1 MPSSYQVRRVRFITF
16 VAGAAVM
23 GLEIMASRLLAPS
36 YGDTVYVWG
45 NLIAVI
51 MGALAVGYRRGGV
64 AADRYPNF
72 NRLSNL
78 MFAAGVLILLIPV
91 STPLVLEILGGFNLG
106 NSAGSLV
113 ASVVLL
119 FAPTVYLGM
128 VSPYA
133 VKLCA
138 DDVVKIGG
146 ISGGL
151 SSINTVGSI
160 LGTFFTVFVLIP
172 RFGTREIITSLG
184 VMLVVISLIGRNRRY
199 VITVLCIIAVLLIPN
214 TILMGSLRAIG
225 SSPVYSAVSSY
236 SRITVVENEG
246 VGIRTLF
253 LEDLSQSAMYMNG
266 STTLVY
272 RYTELFNLGFGY
284 NPDITSVL
292 FIGGGGFSSP
302 KQFLA
307 DYPWVQVDVVEI
319 DPMVVQ
325 VAYRF
330 FEVPT
335 TDPRL
340 TVSVADGRQFLED
353 AGKYDLI
360 VLDAYSPTYVPF
372 HLMTQE
378 FHDMVRD
385 HLNADGLVVSNLIG
399 SLVGDTSELFW
410 AEVATVSA
418 VFPHVDLYRTR
429 ETLDSIVQNMV
440 MVAYKSA
447 EPVTRDI
454 IRINLMDTLGDTK
467 RVTGYLDARIGADP
481 PEASLILRDNYA
493 PVDSLL
499 NPVTLST
506 YNSQGTQ
513 DTGTMLSPYL
523 IVAMWVLALGVLF
536 GASTF
541 LEQNQ

>member
-1 MPSSYQVRRVRFITF
+1 MPFSNQVRRVRFITF

-51 MGALAVGYRRGGV
+51 MGALAVGYRRGGI

-78 MFAAGVLILLIPV
+78 VFNAGVLILLIPV
-91 STPLVLEILGGFNLG
+91 TTPLVLEILGGFNLG

-113 ASVVLL
+113 ASIVLL

-146 ISGGL
+146 VSGGL

-184 VMLVVISLIGRNRRY
+184 VMLVVISLIGRKRRY
-199 VITVLCIIAVLLIPN
+199 VMTVLCVVAVLLIPS
-214 TILMGSLRAIG
+214 TVLRGSLIALG
-225 SSPVYSAVSSY
+225 SSPVYSVESSY
-236 SRITVVENEG
+236 SKITVVENEG
-246 VGIRTLF
+246 KGVRTLY
-253 LEDLSQSAMYMNG
+253 LADLPQSAMYMNG

-284 NPDITSVL
+284 NPNITNVL

-307 DYPWVQVDVVEI
+307 DYSWVEVDVVEI
-319 DPMVVQ
+319 DPKVVE
-325 VAYRF
+325 VAYTY

-335 TDPRL
+335 DEPRL
-340 TVSVADGRQFLED
+340 TVNVADGRQFLED
-353 AGKYDLI
+353 AGQYDMI

-372 HLMTQE
+372 HLMTYEFQE
-378 FHDMVRD
+378 IVWE
-385 HLNADGLVVSNLIG
+385 HLNTDGVVVSNLVG

-410 AEVATVSA
+410 SEVMTVGA

-429 ETLDSIVQNMV
+429 ETLESVVQNMV
-440 MVAYKSA
+440 LVAYKSN
-447 EPVTRDI
+447 EPVPGNI
-454 IRINLMDTLGDTK
+454 IRSNLFDKLGDTE
-467 RVTGYLDARIGADP
+467 RVISFMNARIGADT
-481 PEASLILRDNYA
+481 PETSLILSDNYA
-493 PVDSLL
+493 PVETLL
-499 NPVTLST
+499 NPVTLSV
-506 YNSQGTQ
+506 YNIQGNQNTENI
-513 DTGTMLSPYL
+513 LNPYL
-523 IVAMWVLALGVLF
+523 IVAMWVIALGILF
-536 GASTF
+536 GASTY
-541 LEQNQ
+541 LE

>member
-1 MPSSYQVRRVRFITF
+1 MPFSNQVRRVRFITF

-51 MGALAVGYRRGGV
+51 MGALAVGYRRGGI

-78 MFAAGVLILLIPV
+78 VFNAGVLILLIPV
-91 STPLVLEILGGFNLG
+91 TTPFVLEILGEFNLG

-113 ASVVLL
+113 ASIILL

-146 ISGGL
+146 VSGGL

-184 VMLVVISLIGRNRRY
+184 VMLVVISLIGRKRRY
-199 VITVLCIIAVLLIPN
+199 VMTVLCVVAVLLIPS
-214 TILMGSLRAIG
+214 TVLRGSMIALG
-225 SSPVYSAVSSY
+225 SSPVYSVESSY
-236 SRITVVENEG
+236 SKITVVENEG
-246 VGIRTLF
+246 EGTRTLY
-253 LEDLSQSAMYMNG
+253 LAELSQSAMYMNG

-284 NPDITSVL
+284 NPNITSVL

-307 DYPWVQVDVVEI
+307 DYSWVEVDVVEI
-319 DPMVVQ
+319 DPKVVE
-325 VAYRF
+325 VAYTY

-335 TDPRL
+335 DEPRL

-353 AGKYDLI
+353 AGQYDMI

-372 HLMTQE
+372 HLMTYE
-378 FHDMVRD
+378 FHEIVWE
-385 HLNADGLVVSNLIG
+385 HLNADGVVVSNLVG

-410 AEVATVSA
+410 SEVMTVGA
-418 VFPHVDLYRTR
+418 VFPHVDLYRTK
-429 ETLDSIVQNMV
+429 ETLGSVVQNMV
-440 MVAYKSA
+440 LVAYKSN
-447 EPVTRDI
+447 EPVPGNI
-454 IRINLMDTLGDTK
+454 IRSNLFDKLGDTE
-467 RVTGYLDARIGADP
+467 RVISYMNARIGADT
-481 PEASLILRDNYA
+481 PETGLVLLDNYA
-493 PVDSLL
+493 PVETLL
-499 NPVTLST
+499 NPVTLSV
-506 YNSQGTQ
+506 YNIQGNQNTENI
-513 DTGTMLSPYL
+513 LNPYL
-523 IVAMWVLALGVLF
+523 IVAMWVMALGILF
-536 GASTF
+536 GASTY
-541 LEQNQ
+541 LE

>member
-1 MPSSYQVRRVRFITF
+1 MPYSNQIRHVRFITF

-51 MGALAVGYRRGGV
+51 MGALAVGYRRGGI
-64 AADRYPNF
+64 AADRHPNF

-78 MFAAGVLILLIPV
+78 VFAAGVLILLIPV
-91 STPLVLEILGGFNLG
+91 TTPFVLEILGEFNLG

-113 ASVVLL
+113 ASIILL

-146 ISGGL
+146 VSGGL

-184 VMLVVISLIGRNRRY
+184 VMLVVISLIGRKRRY
-199 VITVLCIIAVLLIPN
+199 VMTVLCVVAVLLIPS
-214 TILMGSLRAIG
+214 TVLRGSLIALG
-225 SSPVYSAVSSY
+225 SSPVYSVESSY
-236 SRITVVENEG
+236 SKITVVENEG
-246 VGIRTLF
+246 KGVRTLF
-253 LEDLSQSAMYMNG
+253 LADLPQSAMYMNG

-284 NPDITSVL
+284 NPNITSVL

-307 DYPWVQVDVVEI
+307 DYSWVEVDVVEI
-319 DPMVVQ
+319 DPKVVE
-325 VAYRF
+325 VAYTY

-335 TDPRL
+335 DEPRL

-353 AGKYDLI
+353 AGQYDMI

-372 HLMTQE
+372 HLMTYEFQE
-378 FHDMVRD
+378 IVWE
-385 HLNADGLVVSNLIG
+385 HLNADGVVVSNLIG

-410 AEVATVSA
+410 SEVMTVGA
-418 VFPHVDLYRTR
+418 VFPHVDLYRTK
-429 ETLDSIVQNMV
+429 ETLGSVVQNMV
-440 MVAYKSA
+440 LVAYKSN
-447 EPVTRDI
+447 EPVPGNI
-454 IRINLMDTLGDTK
+454 IRSNLLDKLGDTK
-467 RVTGYLDARIGADP
+467 RVISYMNARIGADT
-481 PEASLILRDNYA
+481 PETGLVLLDNYA
-493 PVDSLL
+493 PVETLL
-499 NPVTLST
+499 NPVTLSV
-506 YNSQGTQ
+506 YNIQGNQNTENI
-513 DTGTMLSPYL
+513 LNPYL
-523 IVAMWVLALGVLF
+523 IVAMWVIALGILF
-536 GASTF
+536 GASTY
-541 LEQNQ
+541 LE

>member
-1 MPSSYQVRRVRFITF
+1 MPYSNQIRHVRFITF

-51 MGALAVGYRRGGV
+51 MSALAVGYRRGGL

-72 NRLSNL
+72 YRLSNL
-78 MFAAGVLILLIPV
+78 VFTAGVLILLIPV
-91 STPLVLEILGGFNLG
+91 TTPFVLEILGGFNLG

-113 ASVVLL
+113 ASIILL

-146 ISGGL
+146 VSGGL

-184 VMLVVISLIGRNRRY
+184 VMLVVISLIGRKRRY
-199 VITVLCIIAVLLIPN
+199 VMTVLCVVAVLLIPS
-214 TILMGSLRAIG
+214 TVLRGSLITLG
-225 SSPVYSAVSSY
+225 SSPVYSVESSY
-236 SRITVVENEG
+236 SKITVVENEG
-246 VGIRTLF
+246 EGIRTLY
-253 LEDLSQSAMYMNG
+253 LAELSQSAMYMNG

-284 NPDITSVL
+284 NPNITSVL

-307 DYPWVQVDVVEI
+307 DYPWVEVDVVEI
-319 DPMVVQ
+319 DPKVVE

-335 TDPRL
+335 DEPRL

-353 AGKYDLI
+353 AGQYDLI
-360 VLDAYSPTYVPF
+360 VLDAYSPTYIPF
-372 HLMTQE
+372 HLMTVEFQE
-378 FHDMVRD
+378 MVRE
-385 HLNADGLVVSNLIG
+385 HLNADGVVVSNIIG
-399 SLVGDTSELFW
+399 SLVGDTSELLW
-410 AEVATVSA
+410 AEVSTIGT
-418 VFPHVDLYRTR
+418 VFPHVDLYRTK
-429 ETLDSIVQNMV
+429 ETLGSVVQNMV
-440 MVAYKSA
+440 LIAYKST
-447 EPVTRDI
+447 EPVPGNI
-454 IRINLMDTLGDTK
+454 IRSNLIDKLGDTK
-467 RVTGYLDARIGADP
+467 RVTGYMDARIEADT
-481 PEASLILRDNYA
+481 PETELILSDNYA
-493 PVDSLL
+493 PVDTLL
-499 NPVTLST
+499 NPVTLNA
-506 YNSQGTQ
+506 YNEQGTQ
-513 DTGTMLSPYL
+513 DTETMLSPYL
-523 IVAMWVLALGVLF
+523 IVVMWVLALGILF
-536 GASTF
+536 GASTY
-541 LEQNQ
+541 LE

>member
-1 MPSSYQVRRVRFITF
+1 MPFSNQVRRVRFITF

-51 MGALAVGYRRGGV
+51 MGALAVGYRRGGI

-78 MFAAGVLILLIPV
+78 VFTAGVLILLIPV
-91 STPLVLEILGGFNLG
+91 TTPFVLEVLGGFNLG

-199 VITVLCIIAVLLIPN
+199 VMTVLCVVAVLLIPS
-214 TILMGSLRAIG
+214 TVLRGSLITLG
-225 SSPVYSAVSSY
+225 SSPVYSAASSY
-236 SRITVVENEG
+236 SKITVVENEG
-246 VGIRTLF
+246 KGVRTLY
-253 LEDLSQSAMYMNG
+253 LAELPQSAMYMNG

-272 RYTELFNLGFGY
+272 RYTKLFNLGFGY
-284 NPDITSVL
+284 NPNITSVL

-307 DYPWVQVDVVEI
+307 DYSWVEVDVVEI
-319 DPMVVQ
+319 DPKVVE
-325 VAYRF
+325 VAYTY

-335 TDPRL
+335 DEPRL

-353 AGKYDLI
+353 AGQYDMI

-372 HLMTQE
+372 HLMTYEFQE
-378 FHDMVRD
+378 IVWE
-385 HLNADGLVVSNLIG
+385 HLNTDGVVVSNLIG

-410 AEVATVSA
+410 SEVMTVGA
-418 VFPHVDLYRTR
+418 VFPHVDLYRTK
-429 ETLDSIVQNMV
+429 ETLGSVVQNMV
-440 MVAYKSA
+440 LVAYKSN
-447 EPVTRDI
+447 EPVPGNI
-454 IRINLMDTLGDTK
+454 IRSNLFDKIGDTE
-467 RVTGYLDARIGADP
+467 RVISYMNARIGADT
-481 PEASLILRDNYA
+481 PETGLVLLDNYA
-493 PVDSLL
+493 PVETLL
-499 NPVTLST
+499 NPVTLSV
-506 YNSQGTQ
+506 YNIQGNQNTENI
-513 DTGTMLSPYL
+513 LNPYL

-536 GASTF
+536 GASTY
-541 LEQNQ
+541 LE

>member
-1 MPSSYQVRRVRFITF
+1 MPFSNQVRRVRFITF

-51 MGALAVGYRRGGV
+51 MGALAVGYRRGGI

-78 MFAAGVLILLIPV
+78 VFNAGVLILLIPV
-91 STPLVLEILGGFNLG
+91 TTPFVLEILGGFNLG

-113 ASVVLL
+113 ASIVLL

-146 ISGGL
+146 VSGGL

-184 VMLVVISLIGRNRRY
+184 VMLVVISLIGRKRRY
-199 VITVLCIIAVLLIPN
+199 VMTVLCVVAVLLIPS
-214 TILMGSLRAIG
+214 TVLRGSLLALG
-225 SSPVYSAVSSY
+225 SSPVYSVESSY
-236 SRITVVENEG
+236 SKITVVENEG
-246 VGIRTLF
+246 KGVRTLY
-253 LEDLSQSAMYMNG
+253 LAELPQSAMYMNG

-284 NPDITSVL
+284 NPNITSVL

-307 DYPWVQVDVVEI
+307 DYSWVEVDVVEI
-319 DPMVVQ
+319 DPKVVE
-325 VAYRF
+325 VAYTY

-335 TDPRL
+335 DEPRL

-353 AGKYDLI
+353 AGQYDMI

-372 HLMTQE
+372 HLMTYEFQE
-378 FHDMVRD
+378 IVWE
-385 HLNADGLVVSNLIG
+385 HLNTDGVVVSNLVG

-410 AEVATVSA
+410 SEVMTVGA
-418 VFPHVDLYRTR
+418 VFPHVDLYRTK
-429 ETLDSIVQNMV
+429 ETLGSVVQNMV
-440 MVAYKSA
+440 LVAYKSN
-447 EPVTRDI
+447 EPVPGNI
-454 IRINLMDTLGDTK
+454 IRSNLLDKLGDTE
-467 RVTGYLDARIGADP
+467 RVISYMNARIGSDT
-481 PEASLILRDNYA
+481 PETGLVLLDNYA
-493 PVDSLL
+493 PVETLL
-499 NPVTLST
+499 NPVTLSV
-506 YNSQGTQ
+506 YNIQGNQNTENI
-513 DTGTMLSPYL
+513 LNPYL

-536 GASTF
+536 GASTY
-541 LEQNQ
+541 LE

>member
-1 MPSSYQVRRVRFITF
+1 MPFSNQVTRVRFITF

-51 MGALAVGYRRGGV
+51 MGALAVGYRRGGI

-78 MFAAGVLILLIPV
+78 VFTAGVLILLIPV
-91 STPLVLEILGGFNLG
+91 TTPLVLEILGEFNLG
-106 NSAGSLV
+106 NSVGSLL
-113 ASVVLL
+113 ASVILL

-133 VKLCA
+133 VKLSA
-138 DDVVKIGG
+138 DDVVSIGG
-146 ISGGL
+146 VSGGL

-199 VITVLCIIAVLLIPN
+199 MLTVLCILAVLLLPN
-214 TILMGSLRAIG
+214 TIIIG
-225 SSPVYSAVSSY
+225 RIRSIGVSPVYSAESSY
-236 SRITVVENEG
+236 SKITVVENEG
-246 VGIRTLF
+246 TGIRTLY
-253 LEDLSQSAMYMNG
+253 LAEMPHSAMYMNG
-266 STTLVY
+266 SNTPIY
-272 RYTELFNLGFGY
+272 RYAELFNLGFGY
-284 NPDITSVL
+284 NPNIISVL

-307 DYPWVQVDVVEI
+307 DYPWVEVDVVEI
-319 DPMVVQ
+319 DPKVVE

-335 TDPRL
+335 EETRL
-340 TVSVADGRQFLED
+340 TVTVADGRQFLED
-353 AGKYDLI
+353 AGMYDLI

-372 HLMTQE
+372 HLMTYE
-378 FHDMVRD
+378 FQNMVRE
-385 HLNADGLVVSNLIG
+385 HLNADGVVVSNLIG

-410 AEVATVSA
+410 SEVKTVGS

-440 MVAYKSA
+440 LIAYKSID
-447 EPVTRDI
+447 PISDSI
-454 IRINLMDTLGDTK
+454 IYSNLVDKLGDT
-467 RVTGYLDARIGADP
+467 RHVTSFLEARIMEDTSETGIV
-481 PEASLILRDNYA
+481 LHDNYA
-493 PVDSLL
+493 PVETML
-499 NPVTLST
+499 NPVTLGA
-506 YNSQGTQ
+506 YNSQNNQT
-513 DTGTMLSPYL
+513 TESMLNPYL
-523 IVAMWVLALGVLF
+523 IASIWILALGLLF
-536 GASTF
+536 GVSTY
-541 LEQNQ
+541 LE

>member
-1 MPSSYQVRRVRFITF
+1 MPFSNQVRRVRFITF

-51 MGALAVGYRRGGV
+51 MGALAVGYRRGGI

-78 MFAAGVLILLIPV
+78 VFNAGVLILLIPV
-91 STPLVLEILGGFNLG
+91 TTPLVLEILGGFNLG

-113 ASVVLL
+113 ASIVLL

-146 ISGGL
+146 VSGGL

-184 VMLVVISLIGRNRRY
+184 VMLVVISLIGRKRRY
-199 VITVLCIIAVLLIPN
+199 VMTVLCVVAVLLIPS
-214 TILMGSLRAIG
+214 TVLRGSLIALG
-225 SSPVYSAVSSY
+225 SSPVYSVESSY
-236 SRITVVENEG
+236 SKITVVENEG
-246 VGIRTLF
+246 KGVRTLY
-253 LEDLSQSAMYMNG
+253 LADLPQSAMYMNG

-284 NPDITSVL
+284 NPNITSVL

-307 DYPWVQVDVVEI
+307 DYSWVEVDVVEI
-319 DPMVVQ
+319 DPKVVE
-325 VAYRF
+325 VAYTY

-335 TDPRL
+335 DEPRL

-353 AGKYDLI
+353 AGQYDMI

-372 HLMTQE
+372 HLMTYEFQE
-378 FHDMVRD
+378 IVWE
-385 HLNADGLVVSNLIG
+385 HLNTDGVVVSNLVG

-410 AEVATVSA
+410 SEVMTVGA

-429 ETLDSIVQNMV
+429 ETLESVVQNMV
-440 MVAYKSA
+440 LVAYKSN
-447 EPVTRDI
+447 EPVPGNI
-454 IRINLMDTLGDTK
+454 IRSNLFDKLGDTE
-467 RVTGYLDARIGADP
+467 RVISFMNARIGADT
-481 PEASLILRDNYA
+481 PETSLILSDNYA
-493 PVDSLL
+493 PVETLL
-499 NPVTLST
+499 NPVTLSV
-506 YNSQGTQ
+506 YNIQGNQNTENI
-513 DTGTMLSPYL
+513 LNPYL
-523 IVAMWVLALGVLF
+523 IVAMWVIALGILF
-536 GASTF
+536 GASTY
-541 LEQNQ
+541 LE

>member
-1 MPSSYQVRRVRFITF
+1 MPFSNQVRRVRFITF

-51 MGALAVGYRRGGV
+51 MGALAVGYRRGGI

-78 MFAAGVLILLIPV
+78 VFNAGVLILLIPV
-91 STPLVLEILGGFNLG
+91 TTPLVLEILGGFNLG

-113 ASVVLL
+113 ASIVLL

-146 ISGGL
+146 VSGGL

-184 VMLVVISLIGRNRRY
+184 VMLVVISLIGRKRRY
-199 VITVLCIIAVLLIPN
+199 VMTVLCVVAVLLIPS
-214 TILMGSLRAIG
+214 TVLRGSLIALG
-225 SSPVYSAVSSY
+225 SSPVYSVESSY
-236 SRITVVENEG
+236 SKITVVENEG
-246 VGIRTLF
+246 KGVRTLY
-253 LEDLSQSAMYMNG
+253 LADLPQSAMYMNG

-284 NPDITSVL
+284 NPNITNVL

-307 DYPWVQVDVVEI
+307 DYSWVEVDVVEI
-319 DPMVVQ
+319 DPKVVE
-325 VAYRF
+325 VAYTY

-335 TDPRL
+335 DEPRL

-353 AGKYDLI
+353 AGQYDMI

-372 HLMTQE
+372 HLMTYEFQE
-378 FHDMVRD
+378 IVWE
-385 HLNADGLVVSNLIG
+385 HLNTDGVVVSNLVG

-410 AEVATVSA
+410 SEVMTVGA

-429 ETLDSIVQNMV
+429 ETLESVVQNMV
-440 MVAYKSA
+440 LVAYKSN
-447 EPVTRDI
+447 EPVPGNI
-454 IRINLMDTLGDTK
+454 IRSNLFDKLGDTE
-467 RVTGYLDARIGADP
+467 RVISFMNARIGADT
-481 PEASLILRDNYA
+481 PETGLVLLDNYA
-493 PVDSLL
+493 PVETLL
-499 NPVTLST
+499 NPVTLSV
-506 YNSQGTQ
+506 YNIQGNQNTENI
-513 DTGTMLSPYL
+513 LNPYL
-523 IVAMWVLALGVLF
+523 IVAMWVIALGILF
-536 GASTF
+536 GASTY
-541 LEQNQ
+541 LE